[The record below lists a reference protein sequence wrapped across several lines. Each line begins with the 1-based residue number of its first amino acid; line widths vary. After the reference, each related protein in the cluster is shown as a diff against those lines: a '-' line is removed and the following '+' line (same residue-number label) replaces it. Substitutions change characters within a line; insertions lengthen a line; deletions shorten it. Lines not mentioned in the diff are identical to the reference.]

1 MRRAQCLSQDLLH
14 LKREITEKKWVEAR
28 QWAGGRASKKK
39 YTMPKSQR
47 PDGVV
52 AGSAKRLASRF
63 YQMKTGHCL
72 SGQYL
77 HWTKNRPTPQSWWCR
92 Y

>member
-1 MRRAQCLSQDLLH
+1 MEWLRYLDRDEARAMLLPRSLAH

-28 QWAGGRASKKK
+28 QWVGGWTSKKK

-63 YQMKTGHCL
+63 CQVKTGHCH

-77 HWTKNRPTPQSWWCR
+77 H
-92 Y
+92 